1 MVTPQASNGD
11 VARLRRILR
20 RSLITIIALAFAL
33 FHMYSSG
40 VRPLPGVQQRTTHLA
55 FALMLIFLMFPFRS
69 KSDESQEEKV
79 ADESRH
85 TEPAR

>member
-1 MVTPQASNGD
+1 M
-11 VARLRRILR
+11 
-20 RSLITIIALAFAL
+20 AL

-79 ADESRH
+79 ADEFRPLGVADIVLASPFLLSRRLCFLWSGR
-85 TEPAR
+85 P